1 MSIKQFINS
10 KINIVLPML
19 DVPNVEVAEQVIK
32 EVIKYNKGAIK
43 DNSIFIECASLVIS
57 EIQA

>member
-1 MSIKQFINS
+1 MSIKEFIQS
-10 KINIVLPML
+10 KINLVLPML
-19 DVPNVEVAEQVIK
+19 DVPNVQVAEQVTK

-57 EIQA
+57 EIET

>member
-1 MSIKQFINS
+1 MSIKQFIHS

-19 DVPNVEVAEQVIK
+19 DTPNVELAEQVIK

-57 EIQA
+57 EIEA